1 MDKVTFLTH
10 LPEILH
16 RILPRLINHALDF
29 LIYCNFGSKK
39 TAGDPARIF
48 DLLIDYVGP
57 LFLGKKARQS
67 ANLPFVPP
75 DETDHKCCSLAWR
88 RRMQRRQKRCRRM
101 TRGIGIAPA
110 FADCFPQ

>member
-1 MDKVTFLTH
+1 MSAWGGSDFTYVTMPKRSNSSMDKVTFLTH

-57 LFLGKKARQS
+57 LFLGKKALK
-67 ANLPFVPP
+67 N
-75 DETDHKCCSLAWR
+75 
-88 RRMQRRQKRCRRM
+88 
-101 TRGIGIAPA
+101 
-110 FADCFPQ
+110 